1 MCLNI
6 DNEFRIALQ
15 RRCHSPPV
23 GAGGETPL
31 PGEQCKTNQA
41 LENIMCL
48 VMRISAATLQ
58 ESAEWAVMQE
68 NQQKGTRWSA

>member
-1 MCLNI
+1 
-6 DNEFRIALQ
+6 
-15 RRCHSPPV
+15 
-23 GAGGETPL
+23 
-31 PGEQCKTNQA
+31 
-41 LENIMCL
+41 MCL